1 MNFWGTWRRSRW
13 VALLVNTALCAIL
26 AGPMLALAGQAAINP
41 VTPENP
47 SNIEIEPAIALN
59 ASSTESLTKDV
70 RRTVLKNGMVVLTK
84 EVHNAPVATV
94 QVWYKIGSR
103 NEAPGVN
110 GIAHQLE
117 HMLFKGTKTRP
128 VQFGRLLSALGSDFN
143 AFTSYDHTVYYETL
157 ERNKIASAL
166 ALEADRMQNAIIDP
180 KLLDG
185 EKRVVISEL
194 QGNENSAAYRLGK
207 AVQEL
212 ALPDSPYGLS
222 VGGTKADVETF
233 TEPQVRSYYSS
244 YYSPNNAALVLVG
257 DFDTNKIL
265 ADVRRI
271 MEPIPSRPI
280 TVKTPVAAPRVVK
293 SRTITLREPGSN
305 ALINAVYP
313 LPSASDPDVPALD
326 VMNYILSVGRSS
338 RLYQQLVETG
348 KVSSVSA
355 GAANLAGS
363 GWYEY
368 SATTDPGK
376 PLAQIDK
383 VIQAEISKIQKTSA
397 SKVEIDRA
405 KSQLRAGYLL
415 SYRDIGSQ
423 ARQLGNDETTSGDY
437 QFTDKYLA
445 NVQKVTAADVQRVA
459 SKYLIPSK
467 RVLGFFEPDNSKG
480 KPAGGGTGHNA
491 AANLGAP
498 LDPSELQK
506 YLPTAPVDSLASN
519 QSLPQASTLAN
530 GLKILLL
537 RDPSSPTVTLQGN
550 ITAGTEFDSTAKAGV
565 ASLTA
570 SNLMNGTTSK
580 SALAIAKG
588 LENRGASLG
597 FSASREGVT
606 IGGNALDEDLPILVQ
621 TLGDVLQNATFPAK
635 DFANSQQRAL
645 TALQAEL
652 DNPSSVARR
661 RFQQTI
667 YPQNHPF
674 TNFPTLASLKSI
686 SRQELAQFYG
696 QLYQPQNTQIA
707 LVGNFDP
714 AKAKQLL
721 EKTFGNWQSK
731 KKESRTLTYAE
742 PQLPAKNVVIQPT
755 IVGKTQS
762 VTIMGNKAINR
773 QDPRFY
779 AALVL
784 NQVLG
789 GDTLSSRLGTEI
801 RDRLGLT
808 YGIYSSFAAG
818 KRQGTFLIS
827 MQTDPNNAKLAVEKS
842 IELIRD
848 VKNKGL
854 SAAEVDNAKQS
865 IASNYT
871 VELGSADD
879 VAGTSLSNLV
889 YGLPENEIREFPKKI
904 RSVTVAQVNQAAKE
918 LLHPDNF
925 VVITVGPPLGTKS
938 NGKPEEAKPV
948 APTEGNPEETVP
960 PASEKSNKSPE
971 KVDSQ
976 PVTPPATSETQP
988 NTENQTKPDVV
999 TPESPSPAT
1008 N

>member
-1 MNFWGTWRRSRW
+1 MNFWGAWRRHRW
-13 VALLVNTALCAIL
+13 FAFMVSAALCAIL
-26 AGPMLALAGQAAINP
+26 AGPVLAFASQAAINP
-41 VTPENP
+41 TTPENP
-47 SNIEIEPAIALN
+47 GNIDPAVAIN
-59 ASSTESLTKDV
+59 ASTTESLTKDV

-117 HMLFKGTKTRP
+117 HMLFKGTKNRP

-157 ERNKIASAL
+157 ERNKIVSAL
-166 ALEADRMQNAIIDP
+166 VLEADRMQYANIDP
-180 KLLDG
+180 KLLEG

-222 VGGTKADVETF
+222 VGGTKADVQTF

-244 YYSPNNAALVLVG
+244 YYSPNNAVLVLVG
-257 DFDTNKIL
+257 DFDTDQVL
-265 ADVRRI
+265 AEVRNI

-280 TVKTPVAAPRVVK
+280 TVKTPAAKPRVVK
-293 SRTITLREPGSN
+293 SRNITLREPGSN

-313 LPSASDPDVPALD
+313 LPNATDPDVPALD

-348 KVSSVSA
+348 QVSSVSA
-355 GAANLAGS
+355 GAANLADG

-376 PLAQIDK
+376 PLAQIDR
-383 VIQAEISKIQKTSA
+383 VIQAEIGKMQKTAASKI
-397 SKVEIDRA
+397 EIDRA

-415 SYRDIGSQ
+415 AYRDIGSQ

-459 SKYLIPSK
+459 SKYLVPSK
-467 RVLGFFEPDNSKG
+467 RVVGFFEPDNSKG
-480 KPAGGGTGHNA
+480 KPSSGGAGHNA

-506 YLPTAPVDSLASN
+506 YLPRAPVDSLASN
-519 QSLPQASTLAN
+519 QSLPQATTLPN
-530 GLKILLL
+530 GLQLLLL

-550 ITAGTEFDSTAKAGV
+550 ITAGTEFDSTTKAGV
-565 ASLTA
+565 SGLTA

-580 SALAIAKG
+580 SALELAKG

-606 IGGNALDEDLPILVQ
+606 IGGNALDEDLPVLIQ
-621 TLGDVLQNATFPAK
+621 TLGDVLQNANFPAK
-635 DFANSQQRAL
+635 DFTNSRQRAL

-652 DNPSSVARR
+652 DNPSAVARR

-667 YPQNHPF
+667 YPKNHPF
-674 TNFPTLASLKSI
+674 TNFPTLATLKSI
-686 SRQELAQFYG
+686 NRQELAQFYS
-696 QLYQPQNTQIA
+696 QLYQPQNTKIA

-714 AKAKQLL
+714 ATVKQLL
-721 EKTFGNWQSK
+721 EKAFSNWQSK
-731 KKESRTLTYAE
+731 AKSQTLTYAE

-865 IASNYT
+865 LASNYT

-904 RSVTVAQVNQAAKE
+904 RSVTLAQVNQAAKE

-925 VVITVGPPLGTKS
+925 VVITVGPPLGNKS
-938 NGKPEEAKPV
+938 NDKTDDAKPV
-948 APTEGNPEETVP
+948 APIEGQPSE
-960 PASEKSNKSPE
+960 AS
-971 KVDSQ
+971 
-976 PVTPPATSETQP
+976 
-988 NTENQTKPDVV
+988 PD
-999 TPESPSPAT
+999 PAT

>member
-1 MNFWGTWRRSRW
+1 MNLWGAWRRHRW
-13 VALLVNTALCAIL
+13 FALLVNAALCAIL
-26 AGPMLALAGQAAINP
+26 AGPVLAFASQAAINP
-41 VTPENP
+41 NTPENP
-47 SNIEIEPAIALN
+47 GNIDPAAIA
-59 ASSTESLTKDV
+59 STTESLTKDV

-157 ERNKIASAL
+157 ERNKISSAL
-166 ALEADRMQNAIIDP
+166 ALEADRMQFANIDP
-180 KLLDG
+180 KLLEG

-222 VGGTKADVETF
+222 VGGTKADVQTF

-244 YYSPNNAALVLVG
+244 YYSPNNAVLVLVG
-257 DFDTNKIL
+257 DFDTNKVL
-265 ADVRRI
+265 AEVRNI

-280 TVKTPVAAPRVVK
+280 TVKTPVATPRIVK
-293 SRTITLREPGSN
+293 SRAITLREPGSN

-313 LPSASDPDVPALD
+313 LPNASDPDVPALD

-383 VIQAEISKIQKTSA
+383 VIQAEIGKMKKTAA

-459 SKYLIPSK
+459 SKYLVPSK
-467 RVLGFFEPDNSKG
+467 RVVGFFEPDNSKG
-480 KPAGGGTGHNA
+480 KPASGGTGHNA

-506 YLPTAPVDSLASN
+506 YLPKAPVDSLASN
-519 QSLPQASTLAN
+519 QSLPQATVLPN
-530 GLKILLL
+530 GMKLLLL

-565 ASLTA
+565 ANLTA
-570 SNLMNGTTSK
+570 SNLMNGTTSR
-580 SALAIAKG
+580 SALEIAKG

-606 IGGNALDEDLPILVQ
+606 IGGNALDEDLPVLIQ
-621 TLGDVLQNATFPAK
+621 TLGDVLQNASFPAK
-635 DFANSQQRAL
+635 DFANSRQRAL

-661 RFQQTI
+661 RFQQAI

-674 TNFPTLASLKSI
+674 TNFPTLATLKSI
-686 SRQELAQFYG
+686 NRQELAQFYS
-696 QLYQPQNTQIA
+696 QNYQPQNTQIA

-714 AKAKQLL
+714 TTVKQLL
-721 EKTFGNWQSK
+721 EKTFSNWQGKAKSQAL
-731 KKESRTLTYAE
+731 SYAE

-773 QDPRFY
+773 RDPRFY

-827 MQTDPNNAKLAVEKS
+827 MQTDPNNANLAVEKS
-842 IELIRD
+842 IELIRE

-889 YGLPENEIREFPKKI
+889 YGLPENEIREFPNKI
-904 RSVTVAQVNQAAKE
+904 RSVTLAQVNQAAKE

-925 VVITVGPPLGTKS
+925 VVITAGPPLGNKS
-938 NGKPEEAKPV
+938 NGKPEDAKPTETLSTE
-948 APTEGNPEETVP
+948 PTQ
-960 PASEKSNKSPE
+960 EKSNKLLESPL
-971 KVDSQ
+971 
-976 PVTPPATSETQP
+976 VTPSE
-988 NTENQTKPDVV
+988 EKASSEK
-999 TPESPSPAT
+999 TPKA
-1008 N
+1008 

>member
-47 SNIEIEPAIALN
+47 GNIDPAIALN
-59 ASSTESLTKDV
+59 ASTESLTKDV
-70 RRTVLKNGMVVLTK
+70 KRTVLKNGMVVLTK

-166 ALEADRMQNAIIDP
+166 ALEADRMQYANIDP
-180 KLLDG
+180 ELLKG

-222 VGGTKADVETF
+222 VGGTKADVQTF

-244 YYSPNNAALVLVG
+244 YYSPNNAVLVLVG
-257 DFDTNKIL
+257 DFDTEKVL
-265 ADVRRI
+265 AEVRNI

-280 TVKTPVAAPRVVK
+280 TVKTPTAKPRVVK
-293 SRTITLREPGSN
+293 SRNITLREPGSN

-348 KVSSVSA
+348 QVSSVSA

-376 PLAQIDK
+376 PLAKIDQ
-383 VIQAEISKIQKTSA
+383 VIQAEIGKMQKTAA

-459 SKYLIPSK
+459 SKYLVPGK
-467 RVLGFFEPDNSKG
+467 RVVGFFEPDNSKG
-480 KPAGGGTGHNA
+480 KPPSGGAGHNP
-491 AANLGAP
+491 AANLGKP

-506 YLPTAPVDSLASN
+506 YLPKAPVDSLASN
-519 QSLPQASTLAN
+519 QSLPQATTLPN
-530 GLKILLL
+530 GLQLLLL

-580 SALAIAKG
+580 SALELAKG

-606 IGGNALDEDLPILVQ
+606 IGGNALDEDLPVLIQ

-635 DFANSQQRAL
+635 DFANSRQRAL

-661 RFQQTI
+661 RFQQTV
-667 YPQNHPF
+667 YPKDHPF
-674 TNFPTLASLKSI
+674 TNFPTLATLKSI
-686 SRQELAQFYG
+686 NRQELAQFYG
-696 QLYQPQNTQIA
+696 KLYQPQNTTIA

-714 AKAKQLL
+714 ATVKQLL
-721 EKTFGNWQSK
+721 EKTFSNWQGKAKSQ
-731 KKESRTLTYAE
+731 TLTYTE
-742 PQLPAKNVVIQPT
+742 PQLPAKNVVIKPT

-818 KRQGTFLIS
+818 KRQGTFLVS
-827 MQTDPNNAKLAVEKS
+827 MQTDPNNAKLAIEKS

-848 VKNKGL
+848 VKNQGL

-865 IASNYT
+865 LASNYT

-889 YGLPENEIREFPKKI
+889 YGLPENEIREFPNKI

-938 NGKPEEAKPV
+938 NGKPEDAKPV

-971 KVDSQ
+971 KKDSQ
-976 PVTPPATSETQP
+976 PVTPPAASETQP

-999 TPESPSPAT
+999 TPESPNPAT

>member
-1 MNFWGTWRRSRW
+1 
-13 VALLVNTALCAIL
+13 
-26 AGPMLALAGQAAINP
+26 MLALAGQAAINP
-41 VTPENP
+41 ITPEDP
-47 SNIEIEPAIALN
+47 GNIEPVIALN
-59 ASSTESLTKDV
+59 AQATESLTKDV

-117 HMLFKGTKTRP
+117 HMLFKGTKNRP

-157 ERNKIASAL
+157 ERNKLASAL
-166 ALEADRMQNAIIDP
+166 ELEADRMQYANIDP
-180 KLLDG
+180 KLLEG

-222 VGGTKADVETF
+222 VGGTKADVQTF

-244 YYSPNNAALVLVG
+244 YYSPNNAVLVLVG
-257 DFDTNKIL
+257 DFDTDKAL
-265 ADVRRI
+265 AEVRRI
-271 MEPIPSRPI
+271 MEPIPSRPV
-280 TVKTPVAAPRVVK
+280 TVKTPTAKPRKVK
-293 SRTITLREPGSN
+293 SRNITLREPGSN

-313 LPSASDPDVPALD
+313 LPSASHPDVPALD

-348 KVSSVSA
+348 QVSGVSA
-355 GAANLAGS
+355 GAANLAGR
-363 GWYEY
+363 
-368 SATTDPGK
+368 GK
-376 PLAQIDK
+376 SLAKIDQ
-383 VIQAEISKIQKTSA
+383 VIQAEIGKMQKTVA
-397 SKVEIDRA
+397 NKAEIDRA

-415 SYRDIGSQ
+415 AYRDIGSQ

-445 NVQKVTAADVQRVA
+445 NVQKVTAADVRRVA
-459 SKYLIPSK
+459 SKYLLPSK
-467 RVLGFFEPDNSKG
+467 RVVGFFEPDNSKG
-480 KPAGGGTGHNA
+480 VAASGGSGHNA

-506 YLPTAPVDSLASN
+506 YLPSAPADSLASN
-519 QSLPQASTLAN
+519 QSLPQAITLPN
-530 GLKILLL
+530 GLQLLLL

-550 ITAGTEFDSTAKAGV
+550 ITAGTEFDSPTKAGV
-565 ASLTA
+565 AALTA
-570 SNLMNGTTSK
+570 GNLLNGTTSK
-580 SALAIAKG
+580 SALELAKG

-621 TLGDVLQNATFPAK
+621 TLGDVLQNANFPAK
-635 DFANSQQRAL
+635 DFTNSRQRAV

-652 DNPSSVARR
+652 DSPSAVARR

-686 SRQELAQFYG
+686 ERQELAQFYG
-696 QLYQPQNTQIA
+696 QLYQPQNTKIA

-714 AKAKQLL
+714 IAAKQLL
-721 EKTFGNWQSK
+721 EGTFSGWQPQV
-731 KKESRTLTYAE
+731 KESPTLTYSE
-742 PQLPAKNVVIQPT
+742 PQLPAKNVVIKPT

-827 MQTDPNNAKLAVEKS
+827 MQTDPNNAALAIEKS

-848 VKNKGL
+848 VKNQGL
-854 SAAEVDNAKQS
+854 SAAEVNNAKQS

-889 YGLPENEIREFPKKI
+889 FGLPENEIREFPNKI
-904 RSVTVAQVNQAAKE
+904 RSVTLAQVNQAAQE

-925 VVITVGPPLGTKS
+925 VVITVGPPLSGKS
-938 NGKPEEAKPV
+938 ADKVEKVEPSVV
-948 APTEGNPEETVP
+948 APAVL
-960 PASEKSNKSPE
+960 SP
-971 KVDSQ
+971 
-976 PVTPPATSETQP
+976 T
-988 NTENQTKPDVV
+988 TK
-999 TPESPSPAT
+999 
-1008 N
+1008 

>member
-1 MNFWGTWRRSRW
+1 MNFWGAWRRHRW
-13 VALLVNTALCAIL
+13 FAFLVNAALCAIL
-26 AGPMLALAGQAAINP
+26 AGPVLAFASQAAINP
-41 VTPENP
+41 TTPENP
-47 SNIEIEPAIALN
+47 GDIDPVVAIN
-59 ASSTESLTKDV
+59 ASSTESLTKNV
-70 RRTVLKNGMVVLTK
+70 KRTVLKNGMVVLTK

-180 KLLDG
+180 KLLEG

-222 VGGTKADVETF
+222 VGGTKADVQTF

-244 YYSPNNAALVLVG
+244 YYTPNNAVLVLVG
-257 DFDTNKIL
+257 DFDTDQIL
-265 ADVRRI
+265 AEVRNI
-271 MEPIPSRPI
+271 MEPIPSRPV
-280 TVKTPVAAPRVVK
+280 TVKTPVATPRVVK
-293 SRTITLREPGSN
+293 SRSITLREPGSN

-313 LPSASDPDVPALD
+313 LPNATDPDVPALD

-338 RLYQQLVETG
+338 RLYQRLVETG
-348 KVSSVSA
+348 QVSGVSA

-383 VIQAEISKIQKTSA
+383 VIQAEIGKIQKTPA

-459 SKYLIPSK
+459 SKYLVPSK
-467 RVLGFFEPDNSKG
+467 RVVGFFEPDNSKG
-480 KPAGGGTGHNA
+480 KPASGGTGHNA

-506 YLPTAPVDSLASN
+506 YLPKAPIDSLASN
-519 QSLPQASTLAN
+519 QSLPQATILPN
-530 GLKILLL
+530 GLKLLLL

-550 ITAGTEFDSTAKAGV
+550 ITAGTEFDIPAKAGV

-580 SALAIAKG
+580 SALEIAKG

-606 IGGNALDEDLPILVQ
+606 IGGNALAEDLPVLVQ
-621 TLGDVLQNATFPAK
+621 TLGDVLQNANFPAK
-635 DFANSQQRAL
+635 DFANSRQRAL

-661 RFQQTI
+661 RFQQAI

-686 SRQELAQFYG
+686 NRQELAQFYS

-714 AKAKQLL
+714 ASAKQLL
-721 EKTFGNWQSK
+721 AKTLGNWQSK
-731 KKESRTLTYAE
+731 AKESRTLSYAE

-773 QDPRFY
+773 RDPRFY

-889 YGLPENEIREFPKKI
+889 YGLPENEIREFPNKI
-904 RSVTVAQVNQAAKE
+904 RSVTLAQVNQAAKE

-925 VVITVGPPLGTKS
+925 VVITAGPPLGNKANDKS
-938 NGKPEEAKPV
+938 EAAKPLV
-948 APTEGNPEETVP
+948 SGQPEGQPAAPAEPNQ
-960 PASEKSNKSPE
+960 EKSNKSLESSPVPSEE
-971 KVDSQ
+971 KSSSEQ
-976 PVTPPATSETQP
+976 TPETQP
-988 NTENQTKPDVV
+988 HVS
-999 TPESPSPAT
+999 TPASPSSA
-1008 N
+1008 NE

>member
-41 VTPENP
+41 ITPENP
-47 SNIEIEPAIALN
+47 GSIEPAIALN

-117 HMLFKGTKTRP
+117 HMLFKGTKNRP

-166 ALEADRMQNAIIDP
+166 ALEADRMQYANIDP
-180 KLLDG
+180 KLLEG

-222 VGGTKADVETF
+222 VGGTKADVQTF
-233 TEPQVRSYYSS
+233 TESQVRSYYSS
-244 YYSPNNAALVLVG
+244 YYSPNNAVLVLVG
-257 DFDTNKIL
+257 DFDTEKVL
-265 ADVRRI
+265 AEVRNT

-280 TVKTPVAAPRVVK
+280 TVKTPTATPRVVK
-293 SRTITLREPGSN
+293 SRNITLREPGSN

-348 KVSSVSA
+348 QVSSVSA

-376 PLAQIDK
+376 PLAKIDR
-383 VIQAEISKIQKTSA
+383 VIQAEIGKMQKTPA

-445 NVQKVTAADVQRVA
+445 NVLKVTAADVQRVA
-459 SKYLIPSK
+459 SKYLVPSK
-467 RVLGFFEPDNSKG
+467 RVVGFFEPDNSKG
-480 KPAGGGTGHNA
+480 KPAGGGSAHNA

-506 YLPTAPVDSLASN
+506 YLPKAPIDSLASN
-519 QSLPQASTLAN
+519 QSLPQASKLPN
-530 GLKILLL
+530 GLQILLL

-565 ASLTA
+565 ANLTA

-580 SALAIAKG
+580 SALELAKG

-606 IGGNALDEDLPILVQ
+606 IGGNALDEDLPVLIQ
-621 TLGDVLQNATFPAK
+621 TLGDVLQNATFPTK
-635 DFANSQQRAL
+635 DFKNSRQRSI

-652 DNPSSVARR
+652 DNPSAVARR

-674 TNFPTLASLKSI
+674 TNFPTLATLKSI
-686 SRQELAQFYG
+686 DRQELAQFYS
-696 QLYQPQNTQIA
+696 QLYQPQNTKIA

-714 AKAKQLL
+714 ATVKQLL
-721 EKTFGNWQSK
+721 DKTFSNWQGLAKSQ
-731 KKESRTLTYAE
+731 TLTYTE
-742 PQLPAKNVVIQPT
+742 PQLPEKNVVIKPT
-755 IVGKTQS
+755 IAGKTQS

-818 KRQGTFLIS
+818 KHQGTFLIS
-827 MQTDPNNAKLAVEKS
+827 MQTDPNNAALAVEKS

-854 SAAEVDNAKQS
+854 SLAEVDNAKQS

-889 YGLPENEIREFPKKI
+889 YGLPENEIREFPNKI
-904 RSVTVAQVNQAAKE
+904 RSVTLAQVNQAAKE

-925 VVITVGPPLGTKS
+925 VVVTAGPPLGSKS
-938 NGKPEEAKPV
+938 NGKPADAKPV
-948 APTEGNPEETVP
+948 APTEGRPAETLP
-960 PASEKSNKSPE
+960 TEPTQEKSNKSPDKPVE
-971 KVDSQ
+971 SQ
-976 PVTPPATSETQP
+976 PVAPSEEKSNSEKLQEAHP
-988 NTENQTKPDVV
+988 RVV
-999 TPESPSPAT
+999 IPESPGSAT

>member
-1 MNFWGTWRRSRW
+1 MNFWGAWRRHRW
-13 VALLVNTALCAIL
+13 FVFMVNAALCAIL
-26 AGPMLALAGQAAINP
+26 AGPVLAFASQAAINP
-41 VTPENP
+41 TTPENP
-47 SNIEIEPAIALN
+47 GNIDSAVAIN
-59 ASSTESLTKDV
+59 ASSTELLTKDV

-117 HMLFKGTKTRP
+117 HMLFKGTKNRP

-166 ALEADRMQNAIIDP
+166 TLEADRMQYANIDP
-180 KLLDG
+180 KLLEG

-222 VGGTKADVETF
+222 VGGTKADVQTF

-244 YYSPNNAALVLVG
+244 YYSPNNAVLVLVG
-257 DFDTNKIL
+257 DFDTEKIL
-265 ADVRRI
+265 VEVRNI

-280 TVKTPVAAPRVVK
+280 TVKTPAAKPRVVK
-293 SRTITLREPGSN
+293 SRNITLREPGSN

-313 LPSASDPDVPALD
+313 LPSANDPDVPALD

-348 KVSSVSA
+348 QVSGVSA

-376 PLAQIDK
+376 PLAKIDQ
-383 VIQAEISKIQKTSA
+383 VIQAEIGKMQKTAA

-459 SKYLIPSK
+459 SKYLVPSK

-480 KPAGGGTGHNA
+480 KPTAGGTGHNP

-506 YLPTAPVDSLASN
+506 YLPKAPVDSLVSN
-519 QSLPQASTLAN
+519 QSLPQTTILPN
-530 GLKILLL
+530 GLKLLLL

-550 ITAGTEFDSTAKAGV
+550 ITAGTEFDSTTKAGV

-570 SNLMNGTTSK
+570 SNLMNGTTTK
-580 SALAIAKG
+580 SALEIAKS

-606 IGGNALDEDLPILVQ
+606 IGGNALDEDLPLLIQ
-621 TLGDVLQNATFPAK
+621 TLGDVLQNANFPAK
-635 DFANSQQRAL
+635 DFTNSRQRSL

-667 YPQNHPF
+667 YPKNHPF

-686 SRQELAQFYG
+686 NRQELAQFYS

-714 AKAKQLL
+714 ATVKQLL
-721 EKTFGNWQSK
+721 EKTFSNWQSGAK
-731 KKESRTLTYAE
+731 SQSLTYAE

-762 VTIMGNKAINR
+762 VTIMGNKAISR

-854 SAAEVDNAKQS
+854 SAAEVNNAKQS

-889 YGLPENEIREFPKKI
+889 YGLPENEIREFPNKI
-904 RSVTVAQVNQAAKE
+904 RSVTLAQVNQAAQE

-938 NGKPEEAKPV
+938 NNKPEKAPEVQPV
-948 APTEGNPEETVP
+948 APASPNPL
-960 PASEKSNKSPE
+960 
-971 KVDSQ
+971 
-976 PVTPPATSETQP
+976 
-988 NTENQTKPDVV
+988 
-999 TPESPSPAT
+999 T